1 MCWFVIMNDP
11 FRHSKIILPVRE
23 DLLTGQIPNQ
33 TAEQS
38 NETPACPPATC
49 QQKKKRKLKVFIIS
63 VDTLH
68 ITNSHVMVKKQS
80 EEDRSEAKK
89 AACQSL
95 WAACG

>member
-11 FRHSKIILPVRE
+11 FRHSKIISPVRE
-23 DLLTGQIPNQ
+23 DLLTDQIPNQ

-38 NETPACPPATC
+38 NETPT
-49 QQKKKRKLKVFIIS
+49 KTKKRKLKVSIIR

-68 ITNSHVMVKKQS
+68 VTNSHVMVKKQS
-80 EEDRSEAKK
+80 EEDWSEAKK

>member
-23 DLLTGQIPNQ
+23 DLLTDQIPNQ

-38 NETPACPPATC
+38 NETPTKK
-49 QQKKKRKLKVFIIS
+49 KKKRKLKVFIIR
-63 VDTLH
+63 VDTLPVK
-68 ITNSHVMVKKQS
+68 NSHVMVKKQS
-80 EEDRSEAKK
+80 EEDWSEAKK

>member
-23 DLLTGQIPNQ
+23 DLLTDQIPNQ

-38 NETPACPPATC
+38 NETPTK
-49 QQKKKRKLKVFIIS
+49 KKKRKLKVFIIR

-68 ITNSHVMVKKQS
+68 VKNSHVMVKKQS
-80 EEDRSEAKK
+80 EEDWSEAKK